1 MLNQELSQLIKHWDY
16 IAPYI
21 HYPKNKKEF
30 DNMVNTLDNLLDFIG
45 EDENH
50 RLIGLVDFLSH
61 LIETYESKQS
71 AKHTIPSGLDAL
83 IYLMEAHGLH
93 QADLP
98 EIGSQGVVS
107 EILKGK
113 RKLNLR
119 HIKLL
124 AKRFGVDPSTFIDN
138 EL

>member
-1 MLNQELSQLIKHWDY
+1 MLSQELTQIIKHWDH

-30 DNMVNTLDNLLDFIG
+30 DHIVKTLDDLLIFIG
-45 EDENH
+45 DDKNH
-50 RLIGLVDFLSH
+50 RLMGLIDILSRF
-61 LIETYESKQS
+61 IEAYESKQS
-71 AKHTIPSGLDAL
+71 TKHNMPTGVDAL
-83 IYLMEAHGLH
+83 VYLMEAHSLH
-93 QADLP
+93 QSDLP

-124 AKRFGVDPSTFIDN
+124 AKRFAVDPSTFIDN
-138 EL
+138 D

>member
-1 MLNQELSQLIKHWDY
+1 MLNQELSQIIKHWDHL
-16 IAPYI
+16 APYI

-30 DNMVNTLDNLLDFIG
+30 DSIVKTLDDLLIFIG
-45 EDENH
+45 DDENH
-50 RLIGLVDFLSH
+50 RLMGLVDILSRFV
-61 LIETYESKQS
+61 EAYEAKQS
-71 AKHTIPSGLDAL
+71 TTQKMPTGVNAL
-83 IYLMEAHGLH
+83 VYLMEAHNLH

-119 HIKLL
+119 QIKRL
-124 AKRFGVDPSTFIDN
+124 AKRFSVDPGTFIDN
-138 EL
+138 E